1 MSLLKAEFRKIL
13 IETKTYYPDYI
24 VGLVTDMLLFF
35 LVLQTDGAQNVKVF
49 GYILWLLTSGV
60 LSEASINISTE
71 KQLGTLQN
79 LLIKPYSILQIIISK
94 SLAWFT
100 VNAGKAALVVLI
112 LGCFLDLSDL
122 CHVSLLYVIFVAN
135 IGIMGISLMLS
146 SLTLVFTKAASFVT
160 VIGYGLLF
168 LTGSIIPVPKIF
180 RYSNPLSYGV
190 WFSSLIFSGNASA
203 ANVLYLAALS
213 AIWLAAGIGLFQ
225 FVFSRSKQ
233 FKWTY

>member
-13 IETKTYYPDYI
+13 TETKTYYPDYI
-24 VGLVTDMLLFF
+24 VGLITDMLLFF
-35 LVLQTDGAQNVKVF
+35 LVLQTEGTQNVKVF
-49 GYILWLLTSGV
+49 GYMLWILASGV

-79 LLIKPYSILQIIISK
+79 LLIKPYSILQIVLSK

-100 VNAGKAALVVLI
+100 VDTVKALLVAAI
-112 LGCFLDLSDL
+112 LGCFLDLRGL
-122 CHVSLLYVIFVAN
+122 LHLSLLYVVFVVN
-135 IGIMGISLMLS
+135 IGIMGLSLMLS

-168 LTGSIIPVPKIF
+168 LTGSIVPVPSVF
-180 RYSNPLSYGV
+180 RYANPLSYGV
-190 WFSSLIFSGNASA
+190 WVSSLIFSGQASM
-203 ANVLYLAALS
+203 ANGLYLAALS
-213 AIWLAAGIGLFQ
+213 ALWLAGGIGIFQ
-225 FVFSRSKQ
+225 FLFSRSKQ